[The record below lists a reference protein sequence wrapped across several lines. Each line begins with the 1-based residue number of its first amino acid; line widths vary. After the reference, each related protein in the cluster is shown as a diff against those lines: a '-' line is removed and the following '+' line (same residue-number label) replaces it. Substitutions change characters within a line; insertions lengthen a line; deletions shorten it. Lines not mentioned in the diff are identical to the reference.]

1 MVTEFSKNKFY
12 KNADYS
18 VTSPDGFLS
27 HYITKTILIKL
38 MHTEEQAY
46 IERVKKG
53 DSASYAF
60 LVNKYKNMAFTVA
73 LKIVNNREDAEDI
86 IQESFLKAY
95 QQIHTFEN
103 KSKFSTWLYT
113 IVYRAALN
121 KLHRNKVEFF
131 TIDDE
136 VHQNYA
142 FEETS
147 TPAESLEIK
156 DEQRYVKEAIQRLP
170 QIEALLITLYYLN
183 ENSLKEIE
191 EITGL
196 NMNNIKI
203 RLFRARKKLEQELH
217 FLL

>member
-1 MVTEFSKNKFY
+1 M
-12 KNADYS
+12 YS
-18 VTSPDGFLS
+18 
-27 HYITKTILIKL
+27 
-38 MHTEEQAY
+38 EEQAY

-53 DSASYAF
+53 DSASYTF

-86 IQESFLKAY
+86 IQESFLRAY

-121 KLHRNKVEFF
+121 KLPKNKTEFLA
-131 TIDDE
+131 INDNSYENDI
-136 VHQNYA
+136 A
-142 FEETS
+142 DETS
-147 TPAESLEIK
+147 TPPESLTIK
-156 DEQRYVKEAIQRLP
+156 ETQQYVKGAIQRLP
-170 QIEALLITLYYLN
+170 QGEALLITLYYLN

-196 NMNNIKI
+196 AMNNIKI
-203 RLFRARKKLEQELH
+203 RLFRARKKLEQELR